1 MAINDI
7 FEAKSV
13 NVQEVFTTKSPF
25 YFIPAYQ
32 RQYSWNEPKL
42 KKLFEDICHGYYLLK
57 QIKDN
62 VTFIGSIILINDR
75 ENKSVLPENKKG
87 LPTLVLTVIDGQQRL
102 TSLLILLSVLYER
115 LVRLYSQYKFDDDNE
130 NEYLLKNLLLSTID
144 ELRKTFTELPSGGSP
159 ENASH
164 WYPRMT
170 RAYSDI
176 WDRDKPQ
183 YRSPIACHLTEF
195 GKWAR
200 KSYSSLTSPSTH
212 PQDQAKENNEKSSSK
227 SKKKNGCLYDISSN
241 MKNVENRG
249 ALVDAFNHFSKY
261 LDEFDKFAIMGSDET
276 EAFDIPSCNDIRGV
290 NYVALLQTPFPTDY
304 ETILMG
310 KQADHSPSDV
320 PAFKLLTQLAL
331 FSRFVLFNVGVT
343 QVIAK
348 NEDYAFDIFESLN
361 TTGEPLTAIET
372 FKAKVLQIGTPAIL
386 DDCRSKMEKID
397 NALNKKQ
404 KEKAKLTENLL
415 ITFALEERGEKI
427 SKRLNDQRQFLKI
440 YDQLKNDELKQ
451 HFVDALYTT
460 YCFINNVWDHEK
472 RAAQISNPNET
483 FLQLDGE
490 SQFCL
495 DFLSGLKH
503 TVVQSLLSRYYS
515 KVLADRNVEDFQD
528 AIKACVAYSV
538 LRRASSIGT
547 DGIDEDYRGL
557 MAGVN
562 GRRPLCRLDA
572 KYQETVLP
580 EIVTLRTYF
589 RELLKDKGIETKE
602 KWVQKVN
609 KIPLFYFSSHVAR
622 FLLMAASDIA
632 TSDKQRPGHM
642 ALGRADKKLL
652 DRDAWNDE
660 NVETIEH
667 IIPQTRAEDWNNPK
681 FDQVYAQ
688 DDKQNYL
695 LHGIGNLALCP
706 KEINSSFGNFSWAKK
721 RKGYQM
727 CSVPTEGEVQ
737 KLAEEF
743 HDILSKSSLK
753 RYESKYLPMLG
764 YLSQLG
770 DEDLTVEFIEE
781 RGREIASLT
790 WERIAGWLDLPKN

>member
-1 MAINDI
+1 M
-7 FEAKSV
+7 
-13 NVQEVFTTKSPF
+13 
-25 YFIPAYQ
+25 
-32 RQYSWNEPKL
+32 
-42 KKLFEDICHGYYLLK
+42 
-57 QIKDN
+57 
-62 VTFIGSIILINDR
+62 
-75 ENKSVLPENKKG
+75 
-87 LPTLVLTVIDGQQRL
+87 
-102 TSLLILLSVLYER
+102 
-115 LVRLYSQYKFDDDNE
+115 
-130 NEYLLKNLLLSTID
+130 
-144 ELRKTFTELPSGGSP
+144 
-159 ENASH
+159 
-164 WYPRMT
+164 
-170 RAYSDI
+170 
-176 WDRDKPQ
+176 
-183 YRSPIACHLTEF
+183 
-195 GKWAR
+195 
-200 KSYSSLTSPSTH
+200 
-212 PQDQAKENNEKSSSK
+212 
-227 SKKKNGCLYDISSN
+227 
-241 MKNVENRG
+241 
-249 ALVDAFNHFSKY
+249 
-261 LDEFDKFAIMGSDET
+261 
-276 EAFDIPSCNDIRGV
+276 
-290 NYVALLQTPFPTDY
+290 
-304 ETILMG
+304 
-310 KQADHSPSDV
+310 
-320 PAFKLLTQLAL
+320 
-331 FSRFVLFNVGVT
+331 
-343 QVIAK
+343 
-348 NEDYAFDIFESLN
+348 
-361 TTGEPLTAIET
+361 
-372 FKAKVLQIGTPAIL
+372 
-386 DDCRSKMEKID
+386 
-397 NALNKKQ
+397 
-404 KEKAKLTENLL
+404 
-415 ITFALEERGEKI
+415 
-427 SKRLNDQRQFLKI
+427 
-440 YDQLKNDELKQ
+440 
-451 HFVDALYTT
+451 
-460 YCFINNVWDHEK
+460 WDHEK

-589 RELLKDKGIETKE
+589 KELLKDKGIETKE

-667 IIPQTRAEDWNNPK
+667 IIPQTRAEDWNDPK

-770 DEDLTVEFIEE
+770 DEDLTVDFIEE

-790 WERIAGWLDLPKN
+790 WERIAGWLDLPKD